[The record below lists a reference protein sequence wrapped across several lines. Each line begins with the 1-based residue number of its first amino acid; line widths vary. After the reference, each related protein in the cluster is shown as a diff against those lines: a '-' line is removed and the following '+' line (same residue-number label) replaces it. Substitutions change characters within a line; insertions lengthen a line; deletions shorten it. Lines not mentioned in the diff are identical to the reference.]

1 LSKTI
6 FETSLWLMGATTMLV
21 GKATAMEI
29 AQALGQPAIA
39 SNKLVVSIDNIT
51 KEMAPD
57 INSDV
62 KNEKV

>member
-1 LSKTI
+1 
-6 FETSLWLMGATTMLV
+6 MGATTMLV

-39 SNKLVVSIDNIT
+39 SNKLVVSRDNIT